1 MNGEAGLR
9 FAADFQRQTEKRLAF
24 NRLAGATFP
33 GLDFEP
39 WYQVGGWDK
48 SVRPFALFDGRE
60 VAACL
65 LAKEQPFWLE
75 GRQWKTVQ
83 LGSVAVAPAWRG
95 KGLARRLMERAMADC
110 PADMVFLYSN
120 EQAAG
125 FYRNMGFRQARYYR
139 YSLSGEEL
147 EGVAPD
153 APWEKL
159 DPMRPEDRARLLE
172 LYRLGDSLAEPGLRG
187 AGEGVFLFH
196 CMRAWRNIYELVG
209 WDALLLLRRRWP
221 NLLCGGIWGGR
232 GRSLREILSAAVG
245 ADCLRLSLGFTPI
258 EKSGLLCEPLEEPDT
273 LLFVKGENLF
283 ENRRIEIPMTART

>member
-1 MNGEAGLR
+1 M
-9 FAADFQRQTEKRLAF
+9 
-24 NRLAGATFP
+24 
-33 GLDFEP
+33 
-39 WYQVGGWDK
+39 
-48 SVRPFALFDGRE
+48 
-60 VAACL
+60 
-65 LAKEQPFWLE
+65 
-75 GRQWKTVQ
+75 
-83 LGSVAVAPAWRG
+83 
-95 KGLARRLMERAMADC
+95 
-110 PADMVFLYSN
+110 
-120 EQAAG
+120 
-125 FYRNMGFRQARYYR
+125 
-139 YSLSGEEL
+139 
-147 EGVAPD
+147 APD

-196 CMRAWRNIYELVG
+196 CMRAWQHIYELVG